1 MRRCSDVRAPLVLAG
16 MSLAMLAL
24 ALALAGCGGSGLSD
38 SSSSAT
44 SASAAGIWTGT
55 DSSSGLSLTGI
66 VNSAGVADFIRS
78 DGVQYVGSVQVAG
91 DTLAATLD
99 GYTQFGSQFSDGSI
113 SGVGT
118 LNATVSTNSSIS
130 GTLSFTTSGNSA
142 SSSTWT
148 LTFDTLYNSS
158 SSLSAISGN
167 YTDATTNDP
176 ANGTTV
182 SISGSGAISAQN
194 ASNGCVLNGQVTV
207 QNASYDIYQVT
218 YSYASCSGADATLN
232 GIEFTGLALLNTDV
246 SPTQLV
252 MGVSGKDSTGNGYG
266 IVSGLTAG

>member
-16 MSLAMLAL
+16 MSLAML

-167 YTDATTNDP
+167 YTDGSTNDP
-176 ANGTTV
+176 SNGATF
-182 SISGSGAISAQN
+182 SISGTGAITAQN
-194 ASNGCVLNGQVTV
+194 ASDGCVLNGQVTV
-207 QNASYDIYQVT
+207 QNASYDAYQVAYT
-218 YSYASCSGADATLN
+218 LERCSGSYAVLN
-232 GIEFTGLALLNTDV
+232 GIAFTGLAVLNSGV
-246 SPTQLV
+246 SPSQIV
-252 MGVSGKDSTGNGYG
+252 MGVSGQDSAGTGYG
-266 IVSGLTAG
+266 IVSGLTAN